1 MTGDRRDELA
11 AIHYDNIRSYTVI
24 LSLKFNSYAS
34 LAILFIISI
43 SLCFVFEHETS
54 YTTRMLAVWF
64 YYRTQACNQ
73 TERKKLHN
81 SLCPF
86 QISRYNNIDYG
97 GWHAYKPLFGSSVAI
112 FWLACSDISLS
123 MNEKKLEGSP
133 GNGRHSTIWQTAWWL

>member
-11 AIHYDNIRSYTVI
+11 AIHYDNICSYTVI

-54 YTTRMLAVWF
+54 YTTRMLAVF
-64 YYRTQACNQ
+64 DFITV
-73 TERKKLHN
+73 RKLAIKLSVKTFIIRSVH
-81 SLCPF
+81 SKFHVIITSITAVGML
-86 QISRYNNIDYG
+86 I
-97 GWHAYKPLFGSSVAI
+97 KPLFGSSVAI

-133 GNGRHSTIWQTAWWL
+133 GNGRHSTIWQTA